1 MKTLLDQI
9 HALGQQVWLD
19 NLSRDILA
27 SGELKRLIAQGV
39 RGITTNPAIFHAALR
54 DGQHYAA
61 DLARLKATE
70 PNPEARYE
78 ALVIADVR
86 AACDLLAPFHR
97 HSDGR
102 EGYVSL
108 EVSPALADDAAG
120 TVAAARRLAAA
131 VARPNLL
138 IKIPATPA
146 GLQAMETLTVDGIH
160 TNITLIF
167 SLAHARASAEAWVRA
182 LERRRAEGKDLNS
195 VHSVASLFLSRTDTA
210 LDPQLPPQQ
219 RGESA
224 IAIAR
229 IAFAEAKK
237 LFAEHDLP
245 PQPLL
250 WASTGTK
257 NPAYSALH
265 YVEPLIGGPTVT
277 TLPPA
282 TLAAL
287 LAHDQVQATLE
298 AENDLAHARSHLNVL
313 AQQGIRLDALGE
325 RLQKEGLKQFRT
337 AYAALLALV
346 A

>member
-1 MKTLLDQI
+1 MNTLLDQI

-27 SGELKRLIAQGV
+27 NGELKRLIAQGV

-61 DLARLKATE
+61 DLARLKATVSD
-70 PNPEARYE
+70 PEARYE
-78 ALVIADVR
+78 ALVIADVQ
-86 AACDLLAPFHR
+86 AACDLLAPIYR
-97 HSDGR
+97 HGDGR

-108 EVSPALADDAAG
+108 EVSPALANDADG
-120 TVAAARRLAAA
+120 TVAAARRLTAA

-138 IKIPATPA
+138 IKVPGTSA
-146 GLQAMETLTVDGIH
+146 GLQAVETLTFEGIH
-160 TNITLIF
+160 TNVTLIF
-167 SLAHARASAEAWVRA
+167 SLAHARASAEAWARA
-182 LERRRAEGKDLNS
+182 LERRREAGKSLTD

-219 RGESA
+219 RGESG
-224 IAIAR
+224 ISIAR
-229 IAFAEAKK
+229 VAFAEAKK
-237 LFAEHDLP
+237 LFAERKLP

-257 NPAYSALH
+257 NPAYSTLH
-265 YVEPLIGGPTVT
+265 YVTDLIGGPTVT

-298 AENDLAHARSHLNVL
+298 LEDGLAHARSHLDVL

-325 RLQKEGLKQFRT
+325 RLQKDGLRQFRT
-337 AYAALLALV
+337 AYAALLSLV